1 VYQFARRKK
10 VCGSLREEGT
20 VVSRGTGE
28 LRTVGARA
36 KTPLRRL
43 EIRIV
48 SRLVMREVDWWG
60 VATRL

>member
-1 VYQFARRKK
+1 
-10 VCGSLREEGT
+10 